1 MLFLPLRLSH
11 DLEKSQKYFSRKSR
25 KCSFYRFGSIRILK
39 NLKNIFLENE
49 EIVVFFLFGSLRILK
64 NLNQLFLE
72 NEENVVFT
80 SSALWGSAAQP

>member
-1 MLFLPLRLSH
+1 MLFYL
-11 DLEKSQKYFSRKSR
+11 
-25 KCSFYRFGSIRILK
+25 FGSLMILK
-39 NLKNIFLENE
+39 NLKNTFLENE
-49 EIVVFFLFGSLRILK
+49 ENIFFLFGSLRILK